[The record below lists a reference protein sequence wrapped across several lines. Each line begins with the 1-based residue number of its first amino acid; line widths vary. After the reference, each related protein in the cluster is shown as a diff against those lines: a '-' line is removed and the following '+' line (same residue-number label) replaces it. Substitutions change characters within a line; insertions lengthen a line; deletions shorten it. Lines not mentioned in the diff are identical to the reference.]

1 MNKYKNYGACQVGF
15 IVFTSI
21 SSGNVSPYKWTRFD
35 PKINIYL
42 KKTTGYCQYKLKDIQ
57 GFIYI
62 IFSAYF
68 KIKLKKKLADHHL

>member
-1 MNKYKNYGACQVGF
+1 MNKNKNYGACQVGF

-42 KKTTGYCQYKLKDIQ
+42 KKTTVNTN
-57 GFIYI
+57 
-62 IFSAYF
+62 
-68 KIKLKKKLADHHL
+68 

>member
-1 MNKYKNYGACQVGF
+1 MNKNKNYGACQAGF

-42 KKTTGYCQYKLKDIQ
+42 KKTTGFPTYENAVQMVNIHTV
-57 GFIYI
+57 FINGM
-62 IFSAYF
+62 
-68 KIKLKKKLADHHL
+68 